1 NQVDE
6 NEETVQLNLKV
17 DDDNIRALERIWTPE
32 PLDVNVD
39 KNVESVDEVELK
51 FDENQVDKNVET
63 VQFNLKVDDDNIKAL
78 ERIWTP
84 EPLETNVDENVES
97 VDEVELKFDEN
108 QDDENE
114 ETVQINLKVDDDNIK
129 ALERIWT
136 PEPLETNV
144 DENVESVDEVELK
157 FDENEETVQ
166 FNLKVDDDNI
176 KALERIWTPEP
187 L

>member
-6 NEETVQLNLKV
+6 NEETVQFNLKV
-17 DDDNIRALERIWTPE
+17 DDDNIKALERIWTPE

-97 VDEVELKFDEN
+97 VDEVKLKFDEN
-108 QDDENE
+108 QVDENE
-114 ETVQINLKVDDDNIK
+114 ETVQFNLKVDDDNIR

-136 PEPLETNV
+136 PEPTETNV

-176 KALERIWTPEP
+176 GALERIWTPDP